1 MYETTLILHLLGIAA
16 GIGTSIFMAG
26 LSIRAEKLPADE
38 AAHLLMQ
45 AGSTASVL
53 GNGGYLVLVLTGP
66 LMLWQSDWVMIEAG
80 GLWF

>member
-80 GLWF
+80 GLWY